1 MCLPDGPG
9 NKATVLKATA
19 PALYAVMM
27 EGVSWMT
34 IALALGV
41 LALAAPYVAWV
52 RHPAQKPF
60 AAYLVFVSVFALA
73 CIVLFL
79 ALAWLTGALG
89 VREPLGPVGLAV
101 LLVLLGVVPA
111 FVIATWQARQPP
123 SRRGR
128 PPD

>member
-1 MCLPDGPG
+1 M
-9 NKATVLKATA
+9 
-19 PALYAVMM
+19 ALYSVPM
-27 EGVSWMT
+27 EGVSWT
-34 IALALGV
+34 TVAVALGV
-41 LALAAPYVAWV
+41 LALAAPYVGWV

-79 ALAWLTGALG
+79 GLAWLTGALG
-89 VREPLGPVGLAV
+89 VRGSLGPVGLAV
-101 LLVLLGVVPA
+101 LLLVLGVVPA
-111 FVIATWQARQPP
+111 FAIATWQARQPP

>member
-1 MCLPDGPG
+1 
-9 NKATVLKATA
+9 
-19 PALYAVMM
+19 M

-34 IALALGV
+34 IALAVGV
-41 LALAAPYVAWV
+41 LALAAPYVGWI

-79 ALAWLTGALG
+79 ALAWLTGVLG
-89 VREPLGPVGLAV
+89 VRESLGRGGLA
-101 LLVLLGVVPA
+101 LLLIVLGVLPA
-111 FVIATWQARQPP
+111 FAIATWQARQPP
-123 SRRGR
+123 SRLGR